1 MGVADEKDFHVKIII
16 LFVKIEN
23 YFYNY
28 KGFMNKEYLRVVFMG
43 TPAISAYVLKA
54 MVEDGYQIVGLIAQP
69 DKPVGRK
76 GELEKVPTKV
86 VAESFNI
93 PVFQPLKIR
102 KEYEFVKE
110 LNPDIIITLAY
121 GQIVPQGLLDI
132 PKYGCLNLHGSLL
145 PKYRGAAP
153 IQYALING
161 DKVTGMTLMEMVKE
175 MDAGKMYAKKEV
187 VIDEEDN
194 ATSLFDKMAVAA
206 KELILEKLPEYIDG
220 KLPGIEQDE
229 ALVSYCPTIKP
240 EEERLSL
247 EYSTKQMLGW
257 IKGLSDHPG
266 AYLLLD
272 GQKFKIYKAKIYSD
286 TVTDEVGKIVIAD
299 KRGLVLQCRDGQLAL
314 LEVQKEGKKRMDY
327 KSFLNGNQ
335 NILGKKLD

>member
-1 MGVADEKDFHVKIII
+1 MK
-16 LFVKIEN
+16 
-23 YFYNY
+23 
-28 KGFMNKEYLRVVFMG
+28 KEDLKVIFMG
-43 TPAISAYVLKA
+43 TPDISAYVLKA
-54 MVEDGYQIVGLIAQP
+54 MVEDGYNIIGVIAQP

-93 PVFQPLKIR
+93 PVYQPIKIR
-102 KEYEFVKE
+102 NDFEFVKE

-161 DKVTGMTLMEMVKE
+161 DKATGMTLMEMVKA
-175 MDAGKMYAKKEV
+175 MDAGRMYAKKEV

-194 ATSLFDKMAVAA
+194 ATSLFAKMGEAA
-206 KELILEKLPEYIDG
+206 KDLILEKLPEYIDG
-220 KLPGIEQDE
+220 KLPGEEQDE
-229 ALVSYCPTIKP
+229 SLVSFCPTIKP
-240 EEERLSL
+240 EQEKLSL
-247 EYSTKQMLGW
+247 NYSASQMLGW

-266 AYLLLD
+266 AYFLLE
-272 GQKFKIYKAKIYSD
+272 GQKFKIYKAKLYSSE
-286 TVTDEVGKIVIAD
+286 VTSEVGTIVQAD
-299 KRGLVLQCRDGQLAL
+299 KRGLVLQCKDGQLAL
-314 LEVQKEGKKRMDY
+314 LEVQKEGKKRMDF